1 MSNTFTIS
9 IDVEVFD
16 ERQLYEAAIHH
27 AIHNDGLTRTQASEM
42 LLYGEED
49 DTSVTDREYNVGAC
63 LQMLADP
70 GMSWPGT
77 SILQSFVEG

>member
-1 MSNTFTIS
+1 MNTFTIS
-9 IDVEVFD
+9 IDVEVYD
-16 ERQLYEAAIHH
+16 EQELYEAALQR
-27 AIHNDGLTRTQASEM
+27 AIEDGMTRAQASEM

-77 SILQSFVEG
+77 SIIESRVDG

>member
-1 MSNTFTIS
+1 MNIFTIS
-9 IDVEVFD
+9 IEVEVRD
-16 ERQLYEAAIHH
+16 ERELYEAALQR
-27 AIHNDGLTRTQASEM
+27 AIEDGMTRAQASEM